1 MIDQFS
7 AGDFLVFQVES
18 GFGLLRL
25 LHIED
30 RDEGIIWHVSL
41 YKDFFPNIDAIE
53 AGLVDPSRLTV
64 ESSHIAMTNRAFES
78 TQLTKLGNQP
88 LSTSELSVI
97 ERIRTAAHPEVM
109 DRSIRLLLGI
119 R

>member
-1 MIDQFS
+1 MVDQFS
-7 AGDFLVFQVES
+7 VGDFLVFQVES

-30 RDEGIIWHVSL
+30 REQGIIWHVSL
-41 YKDFFPNIDAIE
+41 YQDLFPDIDAIE
-53 AGLVDPSRLTV
+53 AALEDPTGLTI
-64 ESSHIAMTNRAFES
+64 ESEHIALTNRAFES
-78 TQLTKLGNQP
+78 TQLTKLRN
-88 LSTSELSVI
+88 LSLSPSESIVT
-97 ERIRTAAHPEVM
+97 EGIRTGAETEVT